1 MTQRI
6 IFQNEDKSVGVII
19 PTAEVLTL
27 YTIEEVAKKDVPS
40 GLPYKIVDVS
50 EIPTDRTYRGQ
61 WELEA
66 DTVFDGVGGDSN
78 EFEVAK

>member
-6 IFQNEDKSVGVII
+6 IFQNEDKSVGVLI
-19 PTAEVLTL
+19 PTPEVLTL
-27 YTIEEVAKKDVPS
+27 YTIEEVARKDVPS

-61 WELEA
+61 WELED
-66 DTVFDGVGGDSN
+66 DTIFDGVGGDSN